1 MRRTTLLLAVLLL
14 LAGAARTEAAE
25 RHVPQ
30 GWLGVTADKSF
41 DLGDASEWDRMVA
54 AGAESVR
61 TAFYWAPLQ
70 PYRTAAEVPA
80 EAASRFRDVD
90 GVPTDFSST
99 DALAITAAQR
109 GLALLPVVQW
119 TPPWAELK
127 PGTFRSPPGDPRDV
141 RRIFTALV
149 ERYGPKGSLWAERP
163 DVPRRPVR
171 AWQVF
176 NEPNLRGFWPIRP
189 FAPSYIA
196 TLRAAEKGIHGA
208 DPGAT
213 VVLAGLTGSS
223 WNALESLYAAG
234 ARGSFDAVAIHP
246 YTARPADVLR
256 IVRYARGVMR
266 RHHDG
271 RRPIWITEF
280 SWAAAAGKVADP
292 PSWAAVT
299 ERVQAR
305 RLDRLMRRM
314 VAARKRL
321 RIARVFWYTWLSIEA
336 GPSAFDWSGLRRV
349 RDGGRVDA
357 RVLTVFRRWARRL
370 EGCEKAPGDARR
382 CA

>member
-1 MRRTTLLLAVLLL
+1 
-14 LAGAARTEAAE
+14 
-25 RHVPQ
+25 
-30 GWLGVTADKSF
+30 
-41 DLGDASEWDRMVA
+41 
-54 AGAESVR
+54 
-61 TAFYWAPLQ
+61 
-70 PYRTAAEVPA
+70 
-80 EAASRFRDVD
+80 
-90 GVPTDFSST
+90 
-99 DALAITAAQR
+99 
-109 GLALLPVVQW
+109 
-119 TPPWAELK
+119 
-127 PGTFRSPPGDPRDV
+127 
-141 RRIFTALV
+141 
-149 ERYGPKGSLWAERP
+149 
-163 DVPRRPVR
+163 
-171 AWQVF
+171 
-176 NEPNLRGFWPIRP
+176 
-189 FAPSYIA
+189 
-196 TLRAAEKGIHGA
+196 
-208 DPGAT
+208 
-213 VVLAGLTGSS
+213 
-223 WNALESLYAAG
+223 LESLYAAG

-271 RRPIWITEF
+271 RRPMWITEF
-280 SWAAAAGKVADP
+280 SWAAAAGKVTDP
-292 PSWAAVT
+292 PSWATVT

-321 RIARVFWYTWLSIEA
+321 RIARVFWYTWLSIEG